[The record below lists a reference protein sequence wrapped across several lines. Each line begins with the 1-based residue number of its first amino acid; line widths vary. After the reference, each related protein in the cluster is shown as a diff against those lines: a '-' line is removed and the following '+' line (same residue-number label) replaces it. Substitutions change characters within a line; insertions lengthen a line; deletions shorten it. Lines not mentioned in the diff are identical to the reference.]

1 MAQRCPSEPLS
12 PAARIQ
18 HRVPRR
24 TVSLHTAPQRYVP
37 CHGHPCGLVICTL
50 APPPHGSSIHRS
62 MACSRPLQRYS
73 SRSPTYHRPHVSI
86 SASFPRGNGFL
97 GNPSHMPYPVDTC
110 SSLRT
115 TWGYSV
121 PNLRLSL
128 KVGLHSSPGFSGVS
142 LGRLQSR
149 PALIRA
155 LLAQANNPRRLVPHN
170 DDSNMDSCACPY
182 SARLD
187 GIHSRILRDRLLSPL
202 CGLMVSRYRRGYA
215 VTSTP
220 EGQELHLHGD

>member
-50 APPPHGSSIHRS
+50 APPPDGSSIHRS

-86 SASFPRGNGFL
+86 SASFPRGVSFL
-97 GNPSHMPYPVDTC
+97 GNPTTGPHAGDTC
-110 SSLRT
+110 SSLSPT
-115 TWGYSV
+115 QGYSV
-121 PNLRLSL
+121 PALRLAPES
-128 KVGLHSSPGFSGVS
+128 GLPSSPGFAGVS
-142 LGRLQSR
+142 PGRLHIR
-149 PALIRA
+149 PALS
-155 LLAQANNPRRLVPHN
+155 LAFWPPPLTRVGWPR
-170 DDSNMDSCACPY
+170 
-182 SARLD
+182 
-187 GIHSRILRDRLLSPL
+187 
-202 CGLMVSRYRRGYA
+202 
-215 VTSTP
+215 
-220 EGQELHLHGD
+220 